1 MKTDI
6 HQCTLSCVWAVV
18 RCEIKWFCDNRDV
31 DMRSCHLSFGNI
43 SLDITY
49 LQCVNMVFKVVI
61 VIKIL
66 KISRFREEG
75 KQLRFGML
83 SRLIV
88 SVVTKLSR
96 DHLCVKKRDFIL
108 FLFFLSVSL
117 KGEQNLINKKVII
130 KERKWIGNFICI
142 YWSNSMNKSK
152 VFILIQEYF
161 KCTWNKYVME
171 WIMKHLFFTTL
182 IVW

>member
-1 MKTDI
+1 
-6 HQCTLSCVWAVV
+6 
-18 RCEIKWFCDNRDV
+18 
-31 DMRSCHLSFGNI
+31 
-43 SLDITY
+43 
-49 LQCVNMVFKVVI
+49 MVFKVVI

-108 FLFFLSVSL
+108 FLFFFISF
-117 KGEQNLINKKVII
+117 IKVRT
-130 KERKWIGNFICI
+130 EP
-142 YWSNSMNKSK
+142 Y
-152 VFILIQEYF
+152 
-161 KCTWNKYVME
+161 
-171 WIMKHLFFTTL
+171 
-182 IVW
+182 